1 MSSVKWTK
9 EQSDAIT
16 ARGSNLL
23 VAAAA
28 GAGKTAVLVERIIRK
43 ITDKEN
49 PADIDELLI
58 MTFTNAAASEMR
70 EKISQAVSKV
80 LDENPDLS
88 PIHRQ
93 MALLG
98 KASITTIHSFC
109 KDVIQANFHVI
120 DIDPN
125 FRVADETESTLM
137 KLEALNDLFEAQYE
151 KRIMTTSCVF

>member
-49 PADIDELLI
+49 PVDIDELLI

-70 EKISQAVSKV
+70 KRF
-80 LDENPDLS
+80 
-88 PIHRQ
+88 HRQ
-93 MALLG
+93 
-98 KASITTIHSFC
+98 SRRF
-109 KDVIQANFHVI
+109 
-120 DIDPN
+120 
-125 FRVADETESTLM
+125 
-137 KLEALNDLFEAQYE
+137 
-151 KRIMTTSCVF
+151 